1 MTIAA
6 LAQTRAQIA
15 GDGVTDRVDV
25 TFQFVDETDLRVIH
39 TDSGGTDTEW
49 VFQESPGGW
58 YYTGGDYAAGTI
70 HFTASDLAVGERL
83 TVLLTSQYDQALSLD
98 GGEIDPLVLERG
110 MDRAALQIQSIAG
123 EVQRALRVSPSLSGA
138 MPDLEVP
145 DLPDGHTFVREG
157 DELIPALIDS
167 VAISAAVTAAQS
179 AFASAETA
187 QGEAVSARDAAVSAA
202 SGASTSETNAG
213 SSAVS
218 AAASATAAA
227 TSASSATQSAEDART
242 NATEVLEYGRIPV
255 GAMMPWASPKAPNQF
270 WLLITEPGQVYNRTT
285 FPALH
290 DVLAPSLQL
299 DIGMSSTIGVSS
311 DPAWGQVPLGAP
323 VEGAGIP
330 DGTTVTNIGYESSLN
345 GYVVTLSQGVGAA
358 TSEIRV
364 FPHGNGDGAT
374 TSSFPDAA
382 GRVHRAIDLSDTVN
396 KTGSRLGETEEDAF
410 QGHVHGQNASSPTSV
425 VPSGVN
431 EDTGIPLGTNGH
443 YISQSNATGNFRTHQ
458 VATDGAA
465 ETAGARTGDETR
477 VKSWIGP
484 YIIKVADGVDSEEFL
499 NALQVV
505 QDTTTALSK
514 AIANETLI
522 AELQAGETYDLAGLS
537 EVVIDLS
544 KYPGVKEF
552 ELALWGNNS
561 NNNALVCYQVS
572 EDSGASWISSGYYSG
587 FGAEGHGAATAKYD
601 NTTFGYVVLGTINSF
616 EEGYHVNPVR
626 IDTLNGFYAKGTG
639 RYWSGSGA
647 NYGMTLY
654 SFVRDTTVA
663 VNALRIYP
671 ASGAFAAGGL
681 VLRSIR

>member
-25 TFQFVDETDLRVIH
+25 TFQFVDESDLNVIH

-83 TVLLTSQYDQALSLD
+83 TVLLTSQYDQTLSLD
-98 GGEIDPLVLERG
+98 GGEIDPSVLERG

-123 EVQRALRVSPSLSGA
+123 EVGRALRVSPSLSGA

-145 DLPDGHTFVREG
+145 DLPDGHTFVRDG

-167 VAISAAVTAAQS
+167 AAISTAVAAAQS

-202 SGASTSETNAG
+202 SGASSSETNAG

-218 AAASATAAA
+218 AADSATAAA

-255 GAMMPWASPKAPNQF
+255 GAMMSWASPKAPNQF
-270 WLLITEPGQVYNRTT
+270 WLLITEPGQVYNRST

-299 DIGMSSTIGVSS
+299 DMETSTTLGVST
-311 DPAWGQVPLGAP
+311 DTAWNQIPVGAS
-323 VEGAGIP
+323 VEGVGIP
-330 DGTTVTNIGYESSLN
+330 AGTTVANVGYESSLKS
-345 GYVVTLSQGVGAA
+345 YVVTLSQAASTA

-364 FPHGNGDGAT
+364 FQHGNGDGST
-374 TSSFPDAA
+374 TSNFPDTA

-396 KTGSRLGETEEDAF
+396 SSGSRLGETEEDAF
-410 QGHVHGQNASSPTSV
+410 QGHWHRYESNSSPQ
-425 VPSGVN
+425 SGSTTQVEN
-431 EDTGIPLGTNGH
+431 NNDNLPHHNQYFTKVQDAISDGLNGEP
-443 YISQSNATGNFRTHQ
+443 RT
-458 VATDGAA
+458 A
-465 ETAGARTGDETR
+465 DETR

-484 YIIKVADGVDSEEFL
+484 YIIKVADGVDSEELL

-505 QDTTTALSK
+505 QDSSTALSK

-522 AELQAGETYDLAGLS
+522 AELQAGETHDLAGLS

-544 KYPGVKEF
+544 KYSAVKEF

-561 NNNALVCYQVS
+561 NNNVLVCYQVS
-572 EDSGASWISSGYYSG
+572 EDGGASWISSGYYSG

-654 SFVRDTTVA
+654 SFVRDTAVT

-671 ASGAFAAGGL
+671 ASGTFAAGGL